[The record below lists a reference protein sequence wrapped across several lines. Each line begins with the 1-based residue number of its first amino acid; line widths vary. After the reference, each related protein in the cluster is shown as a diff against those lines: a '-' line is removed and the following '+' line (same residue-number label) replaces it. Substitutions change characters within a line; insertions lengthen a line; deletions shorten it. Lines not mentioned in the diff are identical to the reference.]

1 MRFQALSHPLK
12 TDPTHEA
19 LVSNEELTTIL
30 WGDEGESYM
39 IRHPAVNKDKDFRLL
54 LSGFLF
60 SHGPLGLPLPLSEPF
75 PKAATDYL
83 LLSLSEKFSSLL
95 NFFIK
100 GLS

>member
-12 TDPTHEA
+12 TDPTHKA

-39 IRHPAVNKDKDFRLL
+39 IRHPAINNDFRLL
-54 LSGFLF
+54 LSGLLF
-60 SHGPLGLPLPLSEPF
+60 SHGSLGLTLPLSEPF

-100 GLS
+100 I